1 MSREKGRFL
10 GRTIVMK
17 DFNSLVVLSFFS
29 LFIMSRAY
37 KKAVRNWYGNA
48 MFEKLPKLIKKQ

>member
-10 GRTIVMK
+10 GRTIVVK

-29 LFIMSRAY
+29 LFIMSRDY
-37 KKAVRNWYGNA
+37 NSKKAKIGK
-48 MFEKLPKLIKKQ
+48 KLVG